1 MIPNSAECIR
11 TSAAAVANTLDCR
24 IQRPLT
30 RGACHQRT
38 HVAMLSRPQPP
49 PPATACPDARPSRPL
64 SPSPRHTP
72 RLLPQR
78 RPAYVNHP
86 GGTPAARRRRA
97 EPLSPTG
104 GAPRRA
110 RPSTAASPAPRRPG
124 GMQAA
129 YVNALT
135 RHGLPIWTK
144 GQTRDTNKTQ
154 MEHPFHLPIRT
165 KKMKKRLETQRT
177 DGCRGRRDGGGCRVS
192 TTPHPAKN
200 TVCAGLPPGC
210 PPHRGLGHGDASMLP
225 SFYRSPPCTQWRVG
239 ARATPRCDGRRGAVV
254 RRRAT
259 GQSHRRLVFRF
270 RGFMFLG
277 G

>member
-1 MIPNSAECIR
+1 VIPNSAECIR

-154 MEHPFHLPIRT
+154 LWNTPSTCPFIFFVHKKNEKKTGDSEDGWLPRAQGWRGLPRKHHPAPCEEHRVRWVAPGMPSASGAGSRRREHAPELLPLAT
-165 KKMKKRLETQRT
+165 LHAVA
-177 DGCRGRRDGGGCRVS
+177 GGC
-192 TTPHPAKN
+192 
-200 TVCAGLPPGC
+200 
-210 PPHRGLGHGDASMLP
+210 
-225 SFYRSPPCTQWRVG
+225 
-239 ARATPRCDGRRGAVV
+239 ARHTAV
-254 RRRAT
+254 
-259 GQSHRRLVFRF
+259 
-270 RGFMFLG
+270 
-277 G
+277 